1 MINPIA
7 NALILFRKKQKSP
20 SENSRKTDIELG
32 KTLKITAAVL
42 RELNQPLEIEE
53 LQLANPKRNEVLVK
67 IDAFGICHSDYH
79 VVTGLAT
86 QELPVVL
93 GHEGAGT
100 VIETGEGVSN
110 VRVGQNV
117 LLNWF
122 PYCKQCPQC
131 AAGNTNHC
139 KTYMK
144 MLGQG
149 KMLDGTTRLTD
160 SENKPVLQL
169 SGLACWATHAV
180 VPDII
185 CTKMPDGT
193 PPEIA
198 ALIGCAVTT
207 GVGAVLNQA
216 SVHKGSSV
224 VVYGSGGVGL
234 SIIMGCVQAGAEKII
249 AVDRVE
255 SKEIIARTMGATHF
269 VKADDNTVE
278 VVKELTDGL
287 GADYAFDAVG
297 SVKIAEMLLP
307 SLRERGLALLV
318 GVPPTDSR
326 LQIDATDVFRQEKR
340 LTGTIYGSADT
351 AVDFEK
357 YAHMYL
363 SGSLPVQKLISKHY
377 KIEEIN
383 QACEEMLNGE
393 IARGV
398 VTF

>member
-1 MINPIA
+1 M
-7 NALILFRKKQKSP
+7 
-20 SENSRKTDIELG
+20 
-32 KTLKITAAVL
+32 KITAAVL

-53 LQLANPKRNEVLVK
+53 LELAEPKANEVLVK

-79 VVTGLAT
+79 VVTGLAK

-100 VIETGEGVSN
+100 VIQIGEGVTN
-110 VRVGQNV
+110 VKLGQNV

-131 AAGNTNHC
+131 TAGNTNHC

-160 SENKPVLQL
+160 ANNKPVLQL
-169 SGLACWATHAV
+169 SGLACWATHVV

-185 CTKMPDGT
+185 CTKMPKST

-249 AVDRVE
+249 AVDRTE
-255 SKEIIARTMGATHF
+255 TKEMIARNMGATHF
-269 VKADDNTVE
+269 VKAGGDTVR
-278 VVKELTDGL
+278 VVKDLTEGL

-297 SVKIAEMLLP
+297 SIEIAEMLLP

-318 GVPPTDSR
+318 GVPPADSR
-326 LQIDATDVFRQEKR
+326 LQVDATDVFRQEKK

-357 YAHMYL
+357 YANMYL
-363 SGSLPVQKLISKHY
+363 SGSLPVDKLISKHY

-383 QACEEMLNGE
+383 EACREMLSGE

>member
-53 LQLANPKRNEVLVK
+53 LQLANPKSNEVLVK

-79 VVTGLAT
+79 VVTGLAK

-139 KTYMK
+139 KTYTK

-318 GVPPTDSR
+318 GVPPTDSQ
-326 LQIDATDVFRQEKR
+326 LHIDATDVFRQEKR

>member
-1 MINPIA
+1 MT

-20 SENSRKTDIELG
+20 YENSRKTDIELG

-53 LQLANPKRNEVLVK
+53 LQLANPKSNEVLVK

-79 VVTGLAT
+79 VVTGLAK

-139 KTYMK
+139 KTYTQ

-255 SKEIIARTMGATHF
+255 SKEIIARSMGATHF
-269 VKADDNTVE
+269 VKADTNTVE

-297 SVKIAEMLLP
+297 SIEIAEMLLP

-326 LQIDATDVFRQEKR
+326 LQIDVTDVFRQEKR

>member
-1 MINPIA
+1 MT

-20 SENSRKTDIELG
+20 YENSRKTDIELG

-185 CTKMPDGT
+185 CTKIPEGT

-255 SKEIIARTMGATHF
+255 SKEIIARSMGATHF
-269 VKADDNTVE
+269 VKADTNTVE

-297 SVKIAEMLLP
+297 SIEIAEMLLP

-363 SGSLPVQKLISKHY
+363 SGSLPVQKLISKYY

-383 QACEEMLNGE
+383 QACEEMLTGE

>member
-1 MINPIA
+1 
-7 NALILFRKKQKSP
+7 
-20 SENSRKTDIELG
+20 
-32 KTLKITAAVL
+32 LKIKAAVL
-42 RELNQPLEIEE
+42 RELNKPLTVEE
-53 LQLANPKRNEVLVK
+53 LELDEPKSNEVLVK
-67 IDAFGICHSDYH
+67 IEAFGVCHSDYH
-79 VVTGLAT
+79 VVTGLAK

-100 VIETGEGVSN
+100 VIQVGEKVTN
-110 VRVGQNV
+110 VEVGQNV

-131 AAGNTNHC
+131 FAGNTNHC
-139 KTYMK
+139 KTYME

-149 KMLDGTTRLTD
+149 KMLDGTTRLKD
-160 SENKPVLQL
+160 SNGKPVLQL
-169 SGLACWATHAV
+169 SGLACWSTHVV

-185 CTKMPDGT
+185 CTKMPKGT

-216 SVHKGSSV
+216 TVHEGSSV
-224 VVYGSGGVGL
+224 VVYGAGGVGL
-234 SIIMGCVQAGAEKII
+234 SIIMGCVLAGAKKII
-249 AVDRVE
+249 AVDK
-255 SKEIIARTMGATHF
+255 STAKEAIAISMGATDF
-269 VKADDNTVE
+269 LLSSEDTVE
-278 VVKELTDGL
+278 NIKELTNGL

-297 SVKIAEMLLP
+297 NTDIAQMLLP

-326 LQIDATDVFRQEKR
+326 IQIDATDVFRQEKR
-340 LTGTIYGSADT
+340 LSGTIYGSVDT
-351 AVDFEK
+351 EIDFEK
-357 YAHMYL
+357 FAQMYL
-363 SGSLPVQKLISKHY
+363 DGKLPIDKLISKHY
-377 KIEEIN
+377 KLEEIN
-383 QACEEMLNGE
+383 KACEEMLDGS

>member
-1 MINPIA
+1 MP
-7 NALILFRKKQKSP
+7 LRELS
-20 SENSRKTDIELG
+20 KTDIESG

-79 VVTGLAT
+79 VVTGLAK
-86 QELPVVL
+86 QKLPVVL

-100 VIETGEGVSN
+100 VIETGEGVTN

-131 AAGNTNHC
+131 EAGNTNHC

-185 CTKMPDGT
+185 CTKMPEGT

-255 SKEIIARTMGATHF
+255 SKEIIARSMGATHF
-269 VKADDNTVE
+269 VKADTNTVE

-297 SVKIAEMLLP
+297 SIEIAEMLLP

-363 SGSLPVQKLISKHY
+363 SGSLPVQKLISKYY

-383 QACEEMLNGE
+383 QACEEMLTGE

>member
-1 MINPIA
+1 MP
-7 NALILFRKKQKSP
+7 LRELS
-20 SENSRKTDIELG
+20 KTDIESG

-255 SKEIIARTMGATHF
+255 SKEIIARSMGATHF
-269 VKADDNTVE
+269 VKADTNTVE

-297 SVKIAEMLLP
+297 SIEIAEMLLP

-363 SGSLPVQKLISKHY
+363 SGSLPVQKLISKYY

-383 QACEEMLNGE
+383 QACEEMLTGE

>member
-1 MINPIA
+1 M
-7 NALILFRKKQKSP
+7 
-20 SENSRKTDIELG
+20 
-32 KTLKITAAVL
+32 KITAAVL
-42 RELNQPLEIEE
+42 RELNKPLSVEE
-53 LQLANPKRNEVLVK
+53 LNLSDPKSNEVLVK

-79 VVTGLAT
+79 VVTGLAK

-100 VIETGEGVSN
+100 VLEIGDGVTD
-110 VRVGQNV
+110 VEVGQNV

-131 AAGNTNHC
+131 LVGNTNHC
-139 KTYMK
+139 KTYME

-160 SENKPVLQL
+160 SNNKPILQL
-169 SGLACWATHAV
+169 SGLACWSTHVV
-180 VPDII
+180 VPDIV
-185 CTKMPDGT
+185 CTKMPEET

-216 SVHKGSSV
+216 SVHEGSSV
-224 VVYGSGGVGL
+224 VVYGAGGVGL
-234 SIIMGCVQAGAEKII
+234 SIIMGCVFAGAEKII
-249 AVDRVE
+249 AVDRSE
-255 SKEIIARTMGATHF
+255 AKETMARSMGATHF
-269 VKADDNTVE
+269 IKAGKDMLGN
-278 VVKELTDGL
+278 VKELTDGL

-297 SVKIAEMLLP
+297 NIDVAEMLLP

-318 GVPPTDSR
+318 GVPPTDSKIR
-326 LQIDATDVFRQEKR
+326 VDATDVFRQEKR

-351 AVDFEK
+351 GADFERF
-357 YAHMYL
+357 ARMYL
-363 SGSLPVQKLISKHY
+363 SGLLPIDKLISKHY
-377 KIEEIN
+377 KIDEIN
-383 QACEEMLNGE
+383 QACEEMLNGS

-398 VTF
+398 VIF

>member
-1 MINPIA
+1 MP
-7 NALILFRKKQKSP
+7 LRELS
-20 SENSRKTDIELG
+20 KTDIESG

-255 SKEIIARTMGATHF
+255 SKEIIARSMGATHF

-297 SVKIAEMLLP
+297 SIEIAEMLLP

-363 SGSLPVQKLISKHY
+363 SGSLPVQKLISKYY

-383 QACEEMLNGE
+383 QACEEMLTGE

>member
-1 MINPIA
+1 M
-7 NALILFRKKQKSP
+7 KV
-20 SENSRKTDIELG
+20 
-32 KTLKITAAVL
+32 TAAVL
-42 RELNQPLEIEE
+42 RELNQPLSIEE
-53 LQLANPKRNEVLVK
+53 LELSEPKTNEVLVK
-67 IDAFGICHSDYH
+67 IEAFGICHSDYH
-79 VVTGLAT
+79 VVTGLAK

-100 VIETGEGVSN
+100 VIEIGEGVTD
-110 VRVGQNV
+110 VKIGQNV

-131 AAGNTNHC
+131 SAGNTNHC

-160 SENKPVLQL
+160 SEDNPVLQL
-169 SGLACWATHAV
+169 SGLACWATHVV
-180 VPDII
+180 VPDIV
-185 CTKMPDGT
+185 CTKMPQGT

-198 ALIGCAVTT
+198 SLIGCAVTT

-216 SVHKGSSV
+216 SVHEDSSV
-224 VVYGSGGVGL
+224 VVYGAGGVGL
-234 SIIMGCVQAGAEKII
+234 SIIMGCVLAGAKKII
-249 AVDRVE
+249 AVDQTAA
-255 SKEIIARTMGATHF
+255 KETIARSMGATDF
-269 VKADDNTVE
+269 LTAGSDTVE
-278 VVKELTDGL
+278 LVKELTDGL
-287 GADYAFDAVG
+287 GADYSFDAVG
-297 SVKIAEMLLP
+297 NIEIAEMLLP
-307 SLRERGLALLV
+307 SLRERGTALLV

-326 LQIDATDVFRQEKR
+326 IKVDATDLLRQEKR

-363 SGSLPVQKLISKHY
+363 SGELPIDKLISNHY
-377 KIEEIN
+377 KIDEIN
-383 QACEEMLNGE
+383 QACEDMLSGN

>member
-1 MINPIA
+1 M
-7 NALILFRKKQKSP
+7 
-20 SENSRKTDIELG
+20 
-32 KTLKITAAVL
+32 KITAAVL
-42 RELNQPLEIEE
+42 RELNQPLSIEE
-53 LQLANPKRNEVLVK
+53 LNLADPKTNEVLVK

-79 VVTGLAT
+79 VVTGLAK

-100 VIETGEGVSN
+100 VMKTGDGVTN
-110 VRVGQNV
+110 VKVGQNV

-122 PYCKQCPQC
+122 PYCKECPQC
-131 AAGNTNHC
+131 LVGNTNHC
-139 KTYMK
+139 KTYMG

-160 SENKPVLQL
+160 SDNKPVLQL
-169 SGLACWATHAV
+169 SGLACWSTHVV

-185 CTKMPDGT
+185 CTKMPEGT
-193 PPEIA
+193 PPEIS

-216 SVHKGSSV
+216 SVHEGSSV

-234 SIIMGCVQAGAEKII
+234 SIIMGCVLAGAKKII
-249 AVDRVE
+249 AVDRSEV
-255 SKEIIARTMGATHF
+255 KETIARSMGATDF
-269 VKADDNTVE
+269 ITVGKDT
-278 VVKELTDGL
+278 VGNVKELTDGL

-297 SVKIAEMLLP
+297 NVEIAEMLLP

-326 LQIDATDVFRQEKR
+326 IQVDATDVFRQEKR
-340 LTGTIYGSADT
+340 LSGTIYGSADT

-357 YAHMYL
+357 FAQMYL
-363 SGSLPVQKLISKHY
+363 SGKLPIDKLISKSY
-377 KIEEIN
+377 KLDEIN
-383 QACEEMLNGE
+383 QACEEMLNGT

>member
-1 MINPIA
+1 MP
-7 NALILFRKKQKSP
+7 LRELS
-20 SENSRKTDIELG
+20 KTDIESG

-79 VVTGLAT
+79 VVTGLAK

-100 VIETGEGVSN
+100 VIETGEGVTN

-131 AAGNTNHC
+131 EAGNTNHC
-139 KTYMK
+139 KTYTQ

>member
-1 MINPIA
+1 MP
-7 NALILFRKKQKSP
+7 LRELS
-20 SENSRKTDIELG
+20 KTDIESG

-79 VVTGLAT
+79 VVTGLAK

-100 VIETGEGVSN
+100 VIETGEGVTN

-131 AAGNTNHC
+131 EAGNTNHC

-185 CTKMPDGT
+185 CTKMPEGT

-255 SKEIIARTMGATHF
+255 SKEIIARSMGATHF
-269 VKADDNTVE
+269 VKADTNTVE

-297 SVKIAEMLLP
+297 SIEIAEMLLP

-363 SGSLPVQKLISKHY
+363 SGSLPVQKLISKYY

-383 QACEEMLNGE
+383 QACEEMLTGE

-398 VTF
+398 VIF

>member
-1 MINPIA
+1 MP
-7 NALILFRKKQKSP
+7 LRELS
-20 SENSRKTDIELG
+20 KTDIESG

-255 SKEIIARTMGATHF
+255 SKEIIARSMGATHF
-269 VKADDNTVE
+269 VKADTNTVE

-363 SGSLPVQKLISKHY
+363 SGSLPVQKLISKYY

-383 QACEEMLNGE
+383 QACEEMLTGE